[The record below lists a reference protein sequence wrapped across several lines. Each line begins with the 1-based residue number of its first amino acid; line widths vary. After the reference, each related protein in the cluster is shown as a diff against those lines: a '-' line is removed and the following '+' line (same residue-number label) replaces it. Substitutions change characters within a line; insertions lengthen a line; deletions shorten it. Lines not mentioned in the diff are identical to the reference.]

1 MWVAG
6 LVSMVFAPELFVLVA
21 TLLLVGWERRGAG
34 WRWRGL
40 LGRVA
45 VVGVAW
51 ALAFVVYQ
59 GGPALL
65 SRSPPGGENC
75 FASLGLIVGFALIGA
90 AWRRR
95 AWGSLLPAYC
105 LLLVATSVVHLL
117 VVPVWNV
124 SSHVVYAAVPSGFLA
139 VVDRR
144 FLVLLVVP
152 LGLAWS
158 RVALGAH
165 TLDQSLGALAVAAV
179 LIAATVYSRRF
190 RTALSLW

>member
-6 LVSMVFAPELFVLVA
+6 LLSMVFAPELFVLVA

-51 ALAFVVYQ
+51 AVAFVVYQ

-65 SRSPPGGENC
+65 SRSAPGGENF
-75 FASLGLIVGFALIGA
+75 FASLGLIVGFALIGV

-95 AWGSLLPAYC
+95 AWGPLLPAYC

-124 SSHVVYAAVPSGFLA
+124 SSHVVYAAVPTGFLA
-139 VVDRR
+139 VVNRR
-144 FLVLLVVP
+144 FLALLVVP

-165 TLDQSLGALAVAAV
+165 TLDQSLGALVVAAV
-179 LIAATVYSRRF
+179 LIVATVYGRRF
-190 RTALSLW
+190 RTALSLR